1 MLSNSRPELGVS
13 TPVKSQENGSPEKKP
28 IEGHGATRNSFV
40 AGLGTK
46 AGSEEDF
53 GDWLWTSDDEA
64 EVVQELERQASMGPP
79 ETPRKAVKVSAF
91 STPGSKRRRDEDA
104 WPTPATTTRRDEDVF
119 KTPTTSR
126 PRPEDL
132 AKSARRGLPSP
143 SSSPTPNRRLD
154 FGVASSAIGA
164 VASADYDITEEVMEL
179 LSDLGIDEET
189 TAELRKLLNRYAL
202 KNSGIEKGRDV
213 TRLALKAKDAKIE
226 ELQARITALE
236 TEREMDKV
244 VIRHFKDDMS
254 KSVSRRGRGRSPG
267 S

>member
-1 MLSNSRPELGVS
+1 MF
-13 TPVKSQENGSPEKKP
+13 TPAKSQQNGSPEKEA
-28 IEGHGATRNSFV
+28 IEAHNAMHNSFV
-40 AGLGTK
+40 PGLGTK
-46 AGSEEDF
+46 AASEEDF
-53 GDWLWTSDDEA
+53 GEWPLMSDDEV

-79 ETPRKAVKVSAF
+79 ETPRKAVKVSTF
-91 STPGSKRRRDEDA
+91 STPGSRRTRDEDA
-104 WPTPATTTRRDEDVF
+104 WPTPATNTRRDEDVF
-119 KTPTTSR
+119 KTPATPRS
-126 PRPEDL
+126 RPEDL
-132 AKSARRGLPSP
+132 IKSARRGLPSP

-154 FGVASSAIGA
+154 FGAASSATGA
-164 VASADYDITEEVMEL
+164 VASADYDITEEVLEL
-179 LSDLGIDEET
+179 LSGHEIDEET

-244 VIRHFKDDMS
+244 IIRHFKDDMS
-254 KSVSRRGRGRSPG
+254 NSVSRRGRGRSRGRSRG